1 MALAGL
7 PELRCCALAALNPG
21 TACKSTMMRNMR
33 NRKPPRGFVNS
44 VWCRCI
50 RNLLLFFLQTLV
62 QTLRGFV
69 LQLLKHCKRLLSV
82 FRAVKTPVDD
92 AELIPGLLH
101 GVWVG
106 VRSGDFPV
114 EGLGGGGIIS
124 KFHLGTAQVV
134 R

>member
-33 NRKPPRGFVNS
+33 NRKPPRGFANS
-44 VWCRCI
+44 VWRRCI
-50 RNLLLFFLQTLV
+50 RDLLLFFLQSLV

-69 LQLLKHCKRLLSV
+69 LQLLKHGKGLLSV
-82 FRAVKTPVDD
+82 SRTVQAPVYD
-92 AELIPGLLH
+92 AELVPGLLD
-101 GVWVG
+101 GVGIG
-106 VRSGDFPV
+106 VRGGDFPK
-114 EGLGGGGIIS
+114 EGLGGSGIIP